1 MRPEEPAQAIV
12 DDLADRLGASI
23 LAEDPAERVI
33 AYSAQ
38 QGPIDQVRQDC
49 ILARAASP
57 AVVEFFSHYG
67 LAEAEGPLRTP
78 SEPQLGLLGRLCVPV
93 RSHRR
98 LLGYLWIIDD
108 AGSLGADA
116 ERSALDAARRL
127 ALVLE
132 EQERLASLRSDLV
145 GQLLSESP
153 ELVAHAAGVVL
164 ERRLLPAPGGCVAC
178 VLHAGAGLEPARA
191 AGVLTEIAAE
201 LATPLV
207 AADEHSAVA
216 IVPAGRDRPGR
227 DVVAATADAL
237 RRARRR
243 ADPGHDGMLS
253 VVAGVGD
260 PQADPSGARD
270 SHRQARLAARAA
282 AAVPALG
289 GVARW
294 DRLGAYRVLLQ
305 LPGATPLSGTVDP
318 RLEALLAAGD
328 PELSETLEA
337 YLDLAGDA
345 KATAETLS
353 LHRGG
358 LYYRLAKIE
367 RITGCDLHDGGDRL
381 SLHLGLKLARLR
393 RDPPERDAP
402 LRATPPRGRPR
413 RRREA
418 TSDGP
423 AAPDRA
429 PGDGLGRSP
438 STTSASPP
446 GNPASP
452 RQP

>member
-1 MRPEEPAQAIV
+1 VRPEEPAQAIV

-178 VLHAGAGLEPARA
+178 VLRAGAGLEPARA

-227 DVVAATADAL
+227 DVVAPAGTWSLRPPTRCAVPGAGRTPATTECSRSLPASAT
-237 RRARRR
+237 RRRTPPGPGTPTARPASPPEPQRRSPRSAASPAGTASGRTGCSSSCRARRPSPAPSTR
-243 ADPGHDGMLS
+243 ASRRSSP
-253 VVAGVGD
+253 
-260 PQADPSGARD
+260 P
-270 SHRQARLAARAA
+270 
-282 AAVPALG
+282 
-289 GVARW
+289 
-294 DRLGAYRVLLQ
+294 
-305 LPGATPLSGTVDP
+305 ATPS
-318 RLEALLAAGD
+318 
-328 PELSETLEA
+328 
-337 YLDLAGDA
+337 
-345 KATAETLS
+345 
-353 LHRGG
+353 
-358 LYYRLAKIE
+358 
-367 RITGCDLHDGGDRL
+367 
-381 SLHLGLKLARLR
+381 
-393 RDPPERDAP
+393 
-402 LRATPPRGRPR
+402 
-413 RRREA
+413 
-418 TSDGP
+418 
-423 AAPDRA
+423 
-429 PGDGLGRSP
+429 
-438 STTSASPP
+438 
-446 GNPASP
+446 
-452 RQP
+452 